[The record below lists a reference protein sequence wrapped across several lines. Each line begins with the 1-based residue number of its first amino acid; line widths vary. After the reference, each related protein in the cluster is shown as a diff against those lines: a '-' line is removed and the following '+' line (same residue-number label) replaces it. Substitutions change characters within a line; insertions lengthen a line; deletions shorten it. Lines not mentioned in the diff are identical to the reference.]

1 MYSYEEIDEHIQWLM
16 NFMREEY
23 PNDFE
28 LVIDKTYATV
38 RSTIEAR
45 NFLRADLREPGGL
58 KQTMETV
65 GAFFKSPQH
74 YNDTV
79 GEKHD

>member
-1 MYSYEEIDEHIQWLM
+1 MYSYEEIDKHVQWLM

-58 KQTMETV
+58 KQTVEEV
-65 GAFFKSPQH
+65 FKH
-74 YNDTV
+74 EGV
-79 GEKHD
+79 